1 MNSNRLSVNSRRTLL
16 HAAVVLTV
24 LTAVMLMLSA
34 QSFAATKPKATGQV
48 SSPSGVYLRKS
59 ATTASEPLAVVSD
72 NTSLKIYREVFTSKK
87 STSRKKVWYYVKTP
101 DGKKGYVRSDLV
113 YNIQYSLVSATV
125 KSKVNIR
132 KGPGTRMKKTG
143 TLKKGKKVTVYLDS
157 RPVYSTRGSSK
168 VWYRIFY
175 KGKYSYVCSTSI
187 KLGKSAGVASD
198 VQPSQDDVNKVLGI
212 TSNAFSK
219 MTEAQ
224 FENYLTSQG
233 FPEAYK
239 QSLRTLHKAHPN
251 WVFVA
256 YNTGLNWIDVMKKET
271 AYGVSLVHK
280 SYPASYR
287 STSKNSF
294 KSYKMAAAEGG
305 IPIEELLTEEGQT
318 APEAAEQAVQE
329 EQTAPETNEQ
339 AQPAEEQATGEQA
352 ANDQQKADAENA
364 SVVETAV
371 TETQAADSDKAAAEE
386 TATATAEA
394 AEIAAPAETTPPA
407 ESATPAETTVPA
419 ETAAPDAADF
429 DKVKAALDA
438 SAGKAAAEP
447 LTGTVVPETITVLL
461 ETKTG
466 APVLAELSKDAKVT
480 IKAAS
485 VTTEQQEAVAEA
497 SVETEQQDTSA
508 EASAE
513 AEETE
518 TSDSAQ
524 EESVQTQEQMTIRW
538 YAVEFDK
545 SLATVAGSEAS
556 QEEAAP
562 VYASPDQSEDKE
574 LEAANDAA
582 ANEIIAGEADDAESG
597 DDAEEETSE
606 VTAEETTA
614 VTQALNADANVIR
627 GYVRAEDINVV
638 LGNAPAAND
647 TNTAAET
654 ASTTEASTAAE
665 SSTATEAST
674 AAESATATGDST
686 TTEAAAQEEAPAES
700 TAQPAAETA
709 PQSDSANE
717 TAESVEEIAVSSE
730 AKDAYYQVESGWYNA
745 NANVVAYYLDPRN
758 FLNEDRIY
766 MFENLAYQSEY
777 QTVNAVN
784 KILAG
789 TKLADYGFTAN
800 VFMNAGATYNISP
813 VFLAARVRQETG
825 GNSASVNGSKS
836 GGTVVYN
843 PFNIGA
849 YGSDPVSKGLAYAKK
864 MGWTTPQKAVN
875 GGASYL
881 ASGYINKKQN
891 TIYFQKFNVANG
903 LAKAGTHQY
912 MTNIMAPYSE
922 ANITKNSY
930 TKLGITSEALGFVI
944 PVYNNMPSKTSLP
957 K

>member
-1 MNSNRLSVNSRRTLL
+1 MQAAKL
-16 HAAVVLTV
+16 H
-24 LTAVMLMLSA
+24 
-34 QSFAATKPKATGQV
+34 
-48 SSPSGVYLRKS
+48 RKKL
-59 ATTASEPLAVVSD
+59 PLA
-72 NTSLKIYREVFTSKK
+72 
-87 STSRKKVWYYVKTP
+87 
-101 DGKKGYVRSDLV
+101 
-113 YNIQYSLVSATV
+113 
-125 KSKVNIR
+125 
-132 KGPGTRMKKTG
+132 
-143 TLKKGKKVTVYLDS
+143 
-157 RPVYSTRGSSK
+157 
-168 VWYRIFY
+168 
-175 KGKYSYVCSTSI
+175 
-187 KLGKSAGVASD
+187 
-198 VQPSQDDVNKVLGI
+198 
-212 TSNAFSK
+212 
-219 MTEAQ
+219 
-224 FENYLTSQG
+224 
-233 FPEAYK
+233 
-239 QSLRTLHKAHPN
+239 
-251 WVFVA
+251 
-256 YNTGLNWIDVMKKET
+256 
-271 AYGVSLVHK
+271 
-280 SYPASYR
+280 
-287 STSKNSF
+287 
-294 KSYKMAAAEGG
+294 
-305 IPIEELLTEEGQT
+305 
-318 APEAAEQAVQE
+318 
-329 EQTAPETNEQ
+329 
-339 AQPAEEQATGEQA
+339 
-352 ANDQQKADAENA
+352 
-364 SVVETAV
+364 
-371 TETQAADSDKAAAEE
+371 
-386 TATATAEA
+386 
-394 AEIAAPAETTPPA
+394 
-407 ESATPAETTVPA
+407 
-419 ETAAPDAADF
+419 
-429 DKVKAALDA
+429 
-438 SAGKAAAEP
+438 
-447 LTGTVVPETITVLL
+447 
-461 ETKTG
+461 
-466 APVLAELSKDAKVT
+466 
-480 IKAAS
+480 
-485 VTTEQQEAVAEA
+485 
-497 SVETEQQDTSA
+497 
-508 EASAE
+508 
-513 AEETE
+513 
-518 TSDSAQ
+518 
-524 EESVQTQEQMTIRW
+524 
-538 YAVEFDK
+538 
-545 SLATVAGSEAS
+545 
-556 QEEAAP
+556 
-562 VYASPDQSEDKE
+562 YASPDQSEDKE

-638 LGNAPAAND
+638 LGNAPAANN

-654 ASTTEASTAAE
+654 ASATEAAST
-665 SSTATEAST
+665 SEAST

-686 TTEAAAQEEAPAES
+686 TTEAAAQEEAAAES
-700 TAQPAAETA
+700 AEQPAAETA

-849 YGSDPVSKGLAYAKK
+849 YGSNPVSKGLAYAKK